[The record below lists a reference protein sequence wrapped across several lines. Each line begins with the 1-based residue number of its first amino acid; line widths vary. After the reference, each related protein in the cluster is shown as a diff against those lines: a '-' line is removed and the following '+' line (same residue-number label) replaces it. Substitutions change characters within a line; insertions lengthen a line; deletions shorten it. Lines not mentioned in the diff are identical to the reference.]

1 LRSKQEEGRRIR
13 KESCEKQRKEE
24 EKMKRKAQAS
34 MAEARVW
41 IVTNSLKKREKET
54 DTILRI

>member
-1 LRSKQEEGRRIR
+1 MRKTEKRRG
-13 KESCEKQRKEE
+13 
-24 EKMKRKAQAS
+24 KMKLKAQAS

-54 DTILRI
+54 DTILRM

>member
-1 LRSKQEEGRRIR
+1 MRNSKKKKR
-13 KESCEKQRKEE
+13 
-24 EKMKRKAQAS
+24 KMKLKAQAS

-54 DTILRI
+54 DTILRM